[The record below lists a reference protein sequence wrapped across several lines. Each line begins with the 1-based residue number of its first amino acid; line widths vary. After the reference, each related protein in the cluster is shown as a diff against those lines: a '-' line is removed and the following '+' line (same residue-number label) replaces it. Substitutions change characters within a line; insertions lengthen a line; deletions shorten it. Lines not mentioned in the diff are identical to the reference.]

1 MYARGT
7 SVREIVEHL
16 YGVDVPPDLI
26 SAVTDAV
33 LDEVAAW
40 QARPPRTCLP
50 ARLFDALRIKI
61 RGQGLARN
69 EAVYVALG
77 VRADGTK
84 EILGLWLEQNEG
96 AKFWLRVMNELKT
109 RGVGDIPSPS
119 LLRKTEADQHRVE
132 AGARLSRSRE
142 VAMTASPILEGST
155 RFSLSLAQPKQERW
169 AF

>member
-1 MYARGT
+1 M
-7 SVREIVEHL
+7 L
-16 YGVDVPPDLI
+16 FLI
-26 SAVTDAV
+26 SF
-33 LDEVAAW
+33 LVAAW

-61 RGQGLARN
+61 RSQGLARN

-109 RGVGDIPSPS
+109 RGVGDILVAIVASKDGGRSASCRGWCTTFALARSSHDCQPDTRRVDTLLFKPS
-119 LLRKTEADQHRVE
+119 A
-132 AGARLSRSRE
+132 A
-142 VAMTASPILEGST
+142 
-155 RFSLSLAQPKQERW
+155 
-169 AF
+169 